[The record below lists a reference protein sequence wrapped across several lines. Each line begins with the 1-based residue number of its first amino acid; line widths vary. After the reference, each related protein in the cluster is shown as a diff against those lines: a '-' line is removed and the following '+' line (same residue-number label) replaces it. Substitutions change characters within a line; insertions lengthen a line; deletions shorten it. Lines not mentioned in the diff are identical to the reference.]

1 MKYLASSLTLL
12 VLGLDCVALSSSHN
26 LSLVSESLLSLWAF
40 PAYTCSL
47 DLMSLA
53 ALLSFDIGGVA

>member
-12 VLGLDCVALSSSHN
+12 VLGLGCIALSSSHN

-40 PAYTCSL
+40 PAYTCFL
-47 DLMSLA
+47 DLMSLGA
-53 ALLSFDIGGVA
+53 FLGFGIGGVA